1 MGLDGSRIAIR
12 MAVVVSVVGIAFGL
26 LARFFARPHSPFWF
40 DESFSGAV
48 AAAPN
53 LTAYFRLIGT
63 DVNGPL
69 YYLLLR
75 PWSAVF
81 GLSDAGLRSLSL
93 VLSAGAPLAV
103 AVAPVRGL
111 KPAERLTWAAMLA
124 LWIPG
129 IGYAQSAK
137 PQALAFFLA
146 TLQLL
151 AFINLLGQTK
161 PTIRAAALW
170 VGLSALA
177 IEAHYDL
184 AYIALAQG
192 LVYLGL
198 RRMAAV
204 RTWPSSLLLLPVVIE
219 IGRKFALLVHL
230 TKPGVAWYE
239 LLQPSDLPLVA
250 AYVVGGFAWLA
261 TYPSLILGFAFLG
274 RNSNA
279 AERDD
284 GTRALAW
291 ASLACLFALAG
302 IVTVGAVR
310 PTFTFRYAGP
320 FAPGILLGVFLILR
334 RFAKGERW
342 VAYPAVV
349 GAAGVFV
356 SMWLVDGAPPPDS
369 GFEHLS
375 IEQASKSLMRSGV
388 REVAFTWD
396 NPEAHGTPIDVGRAP
411 ADFFFE
417 RAHAKVAVTYVDVG
431 GGEDPNRALLRAAAP
446 NGGAILWL
454 YDKGLRGT
462 AAIRYA
468 PHISALDPH
477 YSCRQFGLELV
488 GAMACVDT
496 RSTRLLSP

>member
-1 MGLDGSRIAIR
+1 M
-12 MAVVVSVVGIAFGL
+12 VSVAGIAFGL
-26 LARFFARPHSPFWF
+26 LARFFARPHSPFWL

-48 AAAPN
+48 AAAPD
-53 LTAYFRLIGT
+53 LAAYFRLVGA
-63 DVNGPL
+63 DLNGPL

-103 AVAPVRGL
+103 ALAPVPGL
-111 KPAERLTWAAMLA
+111 KRAERLAWAAMLA

-137 PQALAFFLA
+137 PQALAFCLA

-151 AFINLLGQTK
+151 AFINLLGQTR

-184 AYIALAQG
+184 AYIGLAQG

-204 RTWPSSLLLLPVVIE
+204 RTWPSLLLLLPVVIE
-219 IGRKFALLVHL
+219 IGRKLALLIHL
-230 TKPGVAWYE
+230 TTPGVAWYE
-239 LLQPSDLPLVA
+239 LLRPSDLPYIA

-261 TYPSLILGFAFLG
+261 AYPSLILGFAVLG
-274 RNSNA
+274 RNSDA
-279 AERDD
+279 AESDD

-302 IVTVGAVR
+302 IVIVGAIR

-320 FAPGILLGVFLILR
+320 FAPGILLGVFLLLQR
-334 RFAKGERW
+334 LARGERW
-342 VAYPAVV
+342 VAYPVMV
-349 GAAGVFV
+349 GVSSVFV
-356 SMWLVDGAPPPDS
+356 GMWLVKGAPLPDS
-369 GFEHLS
+369 GFEHLN
-375 IEQASKSLMRSGV
+375 IEQATKSLMRSGV

-396 NPEAHGTPIDVGRAP
+396 NPVTHGTPIDIGRAP
-411 ADFFFE
+411 ADFFFK
-417 RAHAKVAVTYVDVG
+417 RAHVKVAVTYVDVG
-431 GGEDPNRALLRAAAP
+431 GGEDPNRVLLRAAAP

-454 YDKGLRGT
+454 YDKGVRGT

-468 PHISALDPH
+468 PHISALAPH

-488 GAMACVDT
+488 GAVACIDT
-496 RSTRLLSP
+496 RFTPPLSP